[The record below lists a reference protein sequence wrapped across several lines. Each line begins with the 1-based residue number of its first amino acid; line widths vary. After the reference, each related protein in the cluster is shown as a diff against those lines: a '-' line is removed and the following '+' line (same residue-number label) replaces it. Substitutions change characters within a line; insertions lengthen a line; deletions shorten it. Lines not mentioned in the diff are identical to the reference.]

1 MTFDGFLVL
10 VTLIVVGVIAS
21 AIAVNQKEQEKISA
35 MSPEEKNNYIFGP
48 INEHL
53 ICPHCQTRGTVHAR
67 MAVRSSTST
76 GKVGGILKTDTTST
90 TTTTVTQHHCDQCG
104 TTWDV

>member
-48 INEHL
+48 INENL
-53 ICPHCQTRGTVHAR
+53 G
-67 MAVRSSTST
+67 SSA
-76 GKVGGILKTDTTST
+76 
-90 TTTTVTQHHCDQCG
+90 
-104 TTWDV
+104 